1 MRGRI
6 DGVCLLARLTYSTRR
21 RRAPPP
27 GSHRERF
34 ESDESSSVR
43 QNENVNELRASPAVL
58 QNKSQFAILTKMIGS
73 ILPLAVKIVVISIGS
88 K

>member
-1 MRGRI
+1 MLGLITCDRI
-6 DGVCLLARLTYSTRR
+6 GQ
-21 RRAPPP
+21 
-27 GSHRERF
+27 F
-34 ESDESSSVR
+34 EFFIFKIV
-43 QNENVNELRASPAVL
+43 RASPAVL